1 MEAKIFGH
9 ETVTMKLVDCVLL
22 SSPNLMSPYHVLW
35 CCSVTLFSLSP
46 FLAWEIRMYMYA
58 CMRVEVVL
66 KHCSGKF
73 RNFYGNVRNECY
85 MEGIL
90 FVT

>member
-1 MEAKIFGH
+1 MISIPCYRTRKQN
-9 ETVTMKLVDCVLL
+9 TMRDTDVERV
-22 SSPNLMSPYHVLW
+22 
-35 CCSVTLFSLSP
+35 
-46 FLAWEIRMYMYA
+46 AWEIRRYMYA

-85 MEGIL
+85 IEEIL